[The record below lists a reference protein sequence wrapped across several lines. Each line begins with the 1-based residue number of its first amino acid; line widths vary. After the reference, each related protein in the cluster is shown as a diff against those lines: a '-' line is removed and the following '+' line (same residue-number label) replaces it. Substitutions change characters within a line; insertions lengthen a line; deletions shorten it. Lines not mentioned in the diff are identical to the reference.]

1 MSCVFRLA
9 LGTQRNQRKT
19 HDETRNMETLTREAT
34 LRWLR
39 HYAELISINKMRL
52 TELDSEIGDGD
63 HGANMQRGMQAVLTR
78 LAGVADKDIGSVFKM
93 IGTTL
98 VATVGGA
105 GGPLFGTLFVQM
117 GNATLGKRELTLP
130 DWAAALQA
138 GVEGV
143 MLRGKA
149 QPGEKTM
156 IDALMPALTSLQRN
170 AADGESLTVAL
181 PQSVQAAALGT
192 EATATMIASK
202 GRASYLGERSLGHV
216 DPGATSAFL
225 LLKAMLAIL

>member
-1 MSCVFRLA
+1 MQLS
-9 LGTQRNQRKT
+9 
-19 HDETRNMETLTREAT
+19 METVTRDAT
-34 LRWLR
+34 LSWLR
-39 HYAELISINKMRL
+39 HYAELISLNKPLL
-52 TELDSEIGDGD
+52 TELDSDIGDGD

-117 GNATLGKRELTLP
+117 GNATLGKRELTLS

-143 MLRGKA
+143 MMRGKA

-156 IDALMPALTSLQRN
+156 IDALMPALSSLQCD
-170 AADGESLTVAL
+170 AAGGVSLAHAL
-181 PQSVQAAALGT
+181 PHSVEAAAQGKD
-192 EATATMIASK
+192 ATAAMVASK
-202 GRASYLGERSLGHV
+202 GRASYLGERSLGHI
-216 DPGATSAFL
+216 DPGATSAYL
-225 LLKAMLAIL
+225 LLKAMLVVV